1 MDTVMYDFLYGKR
14 NVSFHFV
21 VKMGFW
27 TEFTCPGFYKTFM
40 DDISLKWGINKTF
53 LYILYQILMKFGIHN
68 VYKTNFYNFV

>member
-53 LYILYQILMKFGIHN
+53 FIYSLSNFDDVN
-68 VYKTNFYNFV
+68 KTNFYNFV